1 MTKLPIVLSL
11 PLSLTIA
18 DLLALALLFL
28 AWFGCAHVIEHPPP
42 GRPSV
47 STLMRRYRRDW
58 MEQFVHRDP
67 RIFDGNILSSLREG
81 TSFYA
86 SACMIAIGGGLALIG
101 NTDPLAGIAR
111 DLEATEV
118 PSLVWKVKIL
128 LVLGFVANAFL
139 KFVWSHRLFGYCAIM
154 MAAVP
159 NNPEAPDAMPR
170 AHAAAQVN
178 VHAARNFNIGL
189 RAVYFA
195 LGATGWLAGPIG
207 LVVGTV
213 LVTALTLRREF
224 ASGSRRAILRDLGD
238 RR

>member
-1 MTKLPIVLSL
+1 MPLTLHL
-11 PLSLTIA
+11 PLSLTA
-18 DLLALALLFL
+18 TDLVALALLL
-28 AWFGCAHVIEHPPP
+28 VAWFGTGRLIEKPPAS
-42 GRPSV
+42 RPSV
-47 STLMRRYRRDW
+47 SMLMRRYRRDW
-58 MEQFVHRDP
+58 MVQFVHREP

-128 LVLGFVANAFL
+128 LVLGFLANAFL

-159 NNPEAPDAMPR
+159 NDPR
-170 AHAAAQVN
+170 AAEAETRARAAAEVN
-178 VHAARNFNIGL
+178 IHAARNSNIGL

-195 LGATGWLAGPIG
+195 LGAMCWMAGPWA
-207 LVVGTV
+207 LMTGTA

-224 ASGSRRAILRDLGD
+224 ASGSRRAILADLGD

>member
-28 AWFGCAHVIEHPPP
+28 AWFGCAHVIEHSPP

-101 NTDPLAGIAR
+101 NPEMVATVARDVALDPAPLAVWRLKVLLALI
-111 DLEATEV
+111 
-118 PSLVWKVKIL
+118 LVI
-128 LVLGFVANAFL
+128 NAFL
-139 KFVWSHRLFGYCAIM
+139 KFVWAHRLFGYCAIL
-154 MAAVP
+154 MASVP
-159 NNPEAPDAMPR
+159 NDPGDAEALTR
-170 AHAAAQVN
+170 AARAGEVN
-178 VHAARNFNIGL
+178 INAARNFNAGL

-195 LGATGWLAGPIG
+195 IAGLAWLAGP
-207 LVVGTV
+207 V
-213 LVTALTLRREF
+213 ALTLATAAVLWTTWRREF
-224 ASGSRRAILRDLGD
+224 ASGSRRAIMPGGG
-238 RR
+238 

>member
-1 MTKLPIVLSL
+1 MPLTLHL
-11 PLSLTIA
+11 PLLLTA
-18 DLLALALLFL
+18 TDLVALALLL
-28 AWFGCAHVIEHPPP
+28 VAWFGTGRLIEKPPAS
-42 GRPSV
+42 RPSV
-47 STLMRRYRRDW
+47 SMLMRRYRRDW
-58 MEQFVHRDP
+58 MVQFVHREP

-128 LVLGFVANAFL
+128 LVLGFLANAFL

-159 NNPEAPDAMPR
+159 NDPR
-170 AHAAAQVN
+170 AAEAETRARAAAEVN
-178 VHAARNFNIGL
+178 IHAARNFNIGL

-195 LGATGWLAGPIG
+195 LGAMCWMAGPWA
-207 LVVGTV
+207 LMTGTA

-224 ASGSRRAILRDLGD
+224 ASGSRRAILADLGD

>member
-1 MTKLPIVLSL
+1 MPLTLHL
-11 PLSLTIA
+11 PLSLTA
-18 DLLALALLFL
+18 TDLVALALLL
-28 AWFGCAHVIEHPPP
+28 VAWFGTGRLIEKPPAF
-42 GRPSV
+42 RPSV
-47 STLMRRYRRDW
+47 SMLMRRYRRDW
-58 MEQFVHRDP
+58 MVQFVHREP

-128 LVLGFVANAFL
+128 LVLGFLANAFL

-159 NNPEAPDAMPR
+159 NDPR
-170 AHAAAQVN
+170 AAEAETRARAAAEVN
-178 VHAARNFNIGL
+178 IHAARNFNIGL

-195 LGATGWLAGPIG
+195 LGAMCWMAGPWA
-207 LVVGTV
+207 LMAGTA

-224 ASGSRRAILRDLGD
+224 ASGSRRAILADLGD